1 MLHCY
6 RFFAYPSYLNFF
18 SSKVRLVDTR
28 HILITKYDVQ
38 VMRLLSASFNE
49 AIKTSP
55 NFEAAIEGM
64 VFSQRESIPELK
76 HEDFHT
82 LLKSYNLVFLSKD
95 ALRERVIDLIFH
107 ILSVDVHPGLEAND
121 CLILR
126 VLIGKK
132 ILATQDWAV

>member
-1 MLHCY
+1 
-6 RFFAYPSYLNFF
+6 
-18 SSKVRLVDTR
+18 VDTR

-76 HEDFHT
+76 QEDFYT
-82 LLKSYNLVFLSKD
+82 LLKGYNLVFLSKD
-95 ALRERVIDLIFH
+95 ALRERVIDLNHH
-107 ILSVDVHPGLEAND
+107 ILSEDVHPGLGAND
-121 CLILR
+121 CIILR
-126 VLIGKK
+126 VLIGKQ
-132 ILATQDWAV
+132 ILATTDWAV